1 MVFLLFFF
9 SFEDVQTRPSQ
20 GQSSG
25 GWARID
31 GYELDAKYPYSCFLA
46 SSFLLV
52 RSYLAGG
59 MRLAYQ
65 QSAGS
70 LTSFCSC
77 SGLGGFGLG
86 SHVEWPVG
94 WLWGVSERTW
104 KGDDHIASVPRPPL
118 CIELNCAYP
127 VGCEPSLI
135 CADGASRSQMKEGA
149 SAAGGF
155 CFRLTGDTFS
165 RYTQR
170 N

>member
-1 MVFLLFFF
+1 MQTRPTAVAGSFSIVLPIVIFRVSGVLGLEPSRAHGVIRFSYFSFF
-9 SFEDVQTRPSQ
+9 SFEDVQTRPSR

-25 GWARID
+25 GGARID

-86 SHVEWPVG
+86 SHVEWLVG

-104 KGDDHIASVPRPPL
+104 RQRGLTILPLAIGPR
-118 CIELNCAYP
+118 CVLN
-127 VGCEPSLI
+127 
-135 CADGASRSQMKEGA
+135 
-149 SAAGGF
+149 
-155 CFRLTGDTFS
+155 
-165 RYTQR
+165 
-170 N
+170 